1 MGEIVGQEKRATTNH
16 TEGQSPSK
24 KIMMYIWW
32 DWMRVLCYELPLENQ
47 MINSNMCCSQ
57 LDKLKAALSEEHPE
71 SVQRKHKIFHQGSA
85 RPYVS

>member
-32 DWMRVLCYELPLENQ
+32 DWMGVLCYELPLENQ
-47 MINSNMCCSQ
+47 TINSSKYWFQ
-57 LDKLKAALSEEHPE
+57 LDQWKATLDE
-71 SVQRKHKIFHQGSA
+71 SVRN
-85 RPYVS
+85 

>member
-47 MINSNMCCSQ
+47 TINSSKYWFQ
-57 LDKLKAALSEEHPE
+57 LDQWKATLDE
-71 SVQRKHKIFHQGSA
+71 SVRN
-85 RPYVS
+85 